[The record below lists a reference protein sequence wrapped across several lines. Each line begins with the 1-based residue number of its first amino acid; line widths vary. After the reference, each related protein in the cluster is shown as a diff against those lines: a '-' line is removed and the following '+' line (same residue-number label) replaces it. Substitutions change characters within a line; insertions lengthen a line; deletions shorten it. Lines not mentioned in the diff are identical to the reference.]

1 MKMVLLCLSIRWRT
15 KFGCRLLFIVLFIDI
30 EKLQGVRFYDVSGFR
45 LWKIKPASALLCP
58 LSMLTFPQK
67 KKEYADLKVSN
78 AGNNSWVLLLCLVGQ
93 MTLQSWCRRWAR
105 NLSQLCT
112 NRPFVQ
118 VYSWG
123 APLGDQRRSRCYKV
137 PLTICSFAIEC
148 LRSFLVPVAD
158 LESII
163 CFHCFMKL
171 KNKRLCPLH

>member
-1 MKMVLLCLSIRWRT
+1 MMFQDSDC
-15 KFGCRLLFIVLFIDI
+15 
-30 EKLQGVRFYDVSGFR
+30 EKLS
-45 LWKIKPASALLCP
+45 PLLHCYVHWVCWP
-58 LSMLTFPQK
+58 SRK
-67 KKEYADLKVSN
+67 KKKKKKYADLKVSN

-93 MTLQSWCRRWAR
+93 MTLQSWCRRWAL